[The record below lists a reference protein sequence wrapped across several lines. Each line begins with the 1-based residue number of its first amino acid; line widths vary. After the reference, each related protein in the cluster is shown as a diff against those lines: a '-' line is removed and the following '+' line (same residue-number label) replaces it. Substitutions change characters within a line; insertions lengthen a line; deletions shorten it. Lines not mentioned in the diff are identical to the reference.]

1 MGQPARTPRLSW
13 QEFVAQ
19 FEAEKTKQQQRYC
32 ERFALWRECPVRR
45 CRRDRTCRGH
55 LSYCMV
61 HAIHTM
67 PRRDLSQALGDIVKA
82 TPANIGAPERA
93 ARRCSPHDLCMAN
106 TTADAV
112 AHYLWQQN
120 YRLNFDRPHRDKLR
134 ALQHSVAAEL
144 NTRYVLN
151 IRFDFGSVTLD
162 AEFVDTSAA
171 TVIKALLPINA
182 TVVTWDGG
190 LYFQIGPRVTRLSG
204 ARTEVALGE
213 IAYCPDTGAIAIA
226 FRSKPMPADPET
238 GQERP
243 CNVWARALGDVR
255 TLAAVKD
262 GTEVKISGWLAPL
275 KGGING
281 PARRHGRR

>member
-1 MGQPARTPRLSW
+1 
-13 QEFVAQ
+13 
-19 FEAEKTKQQQRYC
+19 
-32 ERFALWRECPVRR
+32 
-45 CRRDRTCRGH
+45 
-55 LSYCMV
+55 
-61 HAIHTM
+61 
-67 PRRDLSQALGDIVKA
+67 
-82 TPANIGAPERA
+82 
-93 ARRCSPHDLCMAN
+93 
-106 TTADAV
+106 
-112 AHYLWQQN
+112 
-120 YRLNFDRPHRDKLR
+120 
-134 ALQHSVAAEL
+134 VAAEL